1 MAHDH
6 LYALIMA
13 GGGGTRLW
21 PLSRRA
27 HPKQTLRLFGERTM
41 FQLAVDRLRPLLPMA
56 RIFVVTAAEQVGPL
70 AAQVPDLPR
79 ENFIIEPMGRG
90 TAPCIG
96 LSALHL
102 RRRDPEAVMAVL
114 TADHFIRR
122 EATFREALLA
132 AAQVAEEGY
141 LVTLG
146 IEPTYPATGYGYIE
160 RGALLEEVGGF
171 PVYRV
176 AQFREKPDAATAMAF
191 LADGRYS
198 WNSGMFIWKVSRI
211 LDEMRRL
218 MPDLGATLAE
228 LSAALEAGNYEA
240 RLSHLWPQVRKE
252 TIDYGVMERAQRVAV
267 LPVEMGWS
275 DVGSWAAVM
284 ALHEADEAGN
294 VSLGEHLA
302 VATERTMVFAEG
314 KRLIATVGVRDLIIV
329 DTPDALLVTTPEA
342 SQQVREVV
350 RRLREH
356 GREDVL

>member
-1 MAHDH
+1 MPQH

-41 FQLAVDRLRPLLPMA
+41 FQLAVDRLRPMLPMA
-56 RIFVVTAAEQVGPL
+56 HIFVVTAAEQVPAL
-70 AAQVPDLPR
+70 AEQVPDLPAD
-79 ENFIIEPMGRG
+79 NFIIEPMGRG
-90 TAPCIG
+90 TAACIG

-102 RRRDPEAVMAVL
+102 RRRDPQAVMAVL

-122 EATFREALLA
+122 EETFRRALRA
-132 AAQVAEEGY
+132 AHRVATEDY

-160 RGALLEEVGGF
+160 RGEALGDVDGF

-176 AQFREKPDAATAMAF
+176 ARFREKPDAATAMAF

-211 LDEMRRL
+211 LEEMERL
-218 MPDLGATLAE
+218 MPDLSATLAA
-228 LSAALEAGNYEA
+228 LSEALERGDYEA
-240 RLSHLWPQVRKE
+240 QIARLWPQLRKE
-252 TIDYGVMERAQRVAV
+252 TIDYGVMEHAEQVAV

-284 ALHEADEAGN
+284 TLHERDEAGN
-294 VSLGEHLA
+294 ISLGNHLA
-302 VATERTMVFAEG
+302 VETERTMVFAEG

-329 DTPDALLVTTPEA
+329 DTDDALLVTTPEA

-350 RRLREH
+350 RRLRER

>member
-1 MAHDH
+1 MDEH

-41 FQLAVDRLRPLLPMA
+41 FQLAVERLRPLLPIE
-56 RIFVVTAAEQVGPL
+56 RLFVVTAAEQVEPL
-70 AAQVPDLPR
+70 AAQVPDLPA

-102 RRRDPEAVMAVL
+102 RRRDPDAVMAVL

-122 EATFREALLA
+122 EEVFRHALQA
-132 AAQVAEEGY
+132 ARSVAEEGY

-146 IEPTYPATGYGYIE
+146 IDPTYPATGYGYIE
-160 RGALLEEVGGF
+160 RGERLGEVEGF
-171 PVYRV
+171 SVYRV
-176 AQFREKPDAATAMAF
+176 AQFREKPDAMTAMAF

-198 WNSGMFIWKVSRI
+198 WNSGMFIWKVARI
-211 LDEMRRL
+211 LEEMERL
-218 MPDLGATLAE
+218 MPDLSATLAE
-228 LSAALEAGNYEA
+228 LSAAMEEGTYEEQIA
-240 RLSHLWPQVRKE
+240 HLWPQVRKE
-252 TIDYGVMERAQRVAV
+252 TIDYGVMERAEQVAL

-284 ALHEADEAGN
+284 SLHKADAAGN
-294 VSLGEHLA
+294 VSLGDHLA
-302 VATERTMVFAEG
+302 IGTERTMVFSESG
-314 KRLIATVGVRDLIIV
+314 RLIATVGVQDLIIV
-329 DTPDALLVTTPEA
+329 DTDDALLVTTPEA
-342 SQQVREVV
+342 SQQVRDVV
-350 RRLREH
+350 RRLREQ
-356 GREDVL
+356 GRDEML